1 MNMYIG
7 GANQGQ
13 LALAKEQYPD
23 ISWIDG
29 KNCLYEEI
37 ETCGGIYDFQE
48 YIKRMMRDGISTDDL
63 AEKIISS
70 NPNIIIVSDEIGYG
84 LVPIERFLR
93 DYREQTGRIC
103 TTLAAYSNH
112 VTRVVMGI
120 GTKIK

>member
-13 LALAKEQYPD
+13 LALAKEQSPD

-103 TTLAAYSNH
+103 TTLAAYSDH